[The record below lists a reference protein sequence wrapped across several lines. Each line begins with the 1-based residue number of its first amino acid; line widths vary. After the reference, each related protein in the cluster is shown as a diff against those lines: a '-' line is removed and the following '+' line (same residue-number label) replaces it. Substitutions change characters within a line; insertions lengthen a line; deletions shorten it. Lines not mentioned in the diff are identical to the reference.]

1 MPTTPRPLALILLV
15 CAAAAPAPPAI
26 ADTFVV
32 DSLVDDTFA
41 NDSDPGD
48 GICDDSFPS
57 TSACT
62 LRAAIEE
69 ANALAGADR
78 IEFSVSGEIGPDAG
92 NLGPLPIV
100 TDALVIDGTTA
111 PGWSPLEP
119 TLYLD
124 GTAIDAGESAF
135 AAGLEVTGGT
145 LEVFGLGITGFPY
158 AQIEF
163 DNGSAGGRVDGCVLG
178 LDATGAP
185 DPHPESLSGAGIRVM
200 SDNAVIGRTGPPG
213 NVAGHGNV
221 ISGNRLYGI
230 EIRGDGNEVLGN
242 IIGMSADGLLARGN
256 GAAGVILFSFSES
269 ADNNRIGGGNPGDG
283 SGNHIANNEGVAV
296 LVSGTGNVVDG
307 NTFGYKPGTGVFF
320 SSQTS
325 AISVRGDG
333 HTIGGTSGNRIIDR
347 NSGTEPIIEIGVPDS
362 TGGLPAT
369 NVQVVGNRIGTQTV
383 SLGSRYGIRV
393 AVDGSTGNTIEENR
407 INNTT
412 FAIEVS
418 TDGNTVTGNLL
429 GVDPELG
436 PGNRWGIRVLS
447 ASNNDIT
454 LNTIGNSDFEG
465 IVQSGSSNRF
475 FGNDIGFAAGIGAV
489 ANGRGGI
496 EVRSGTDI
504 LIQANRIRNNA
515 GPGIGIRDVG
525 SIHGLT
531 IVGNSIR
538 FNTGIGIDFLEFG
551 GSGIVPGPTL
561 NDPGDSDGGANRKM
575 NYPEFGEAVPIP
587 GTSPTETEVTFRVD
601 SDPANQAYPIT
612 VDFYRADRY
621 GARQGGGIL
630 GSVVYDTFGVEEAV
644 TLTLPAGVEIDRH
657 YTALATDADGNTS
670 EFAPARSLGEVLFRD
685 GYED

>member
-1 MPTTPRPLALILLV
+1 MPTTSRPLALILLV
-15 CAAAAPAPPAI
+15 CAAAAAAPPAI

-32 DSLVDDTFA
+32 DSLLDDAFA
-41 NDSDPGD
+41 NDTVPGD
-48 GICDDSFPS
+48 GICDDSFPKS
-57 TSACT
+57 SECT

-78 IEFSVSGEIGPDAG
+78 IEFSVAGEIGPDAG

-111 PGWSPLEP
+111 PGWTPLEP

-124 GTAIDAGESAF
+124 GTAVSAADDAF
-135 AAGLEVTGGT
+135 AAGLKVTGGT

-185 DPHPESLSGAGIRVM
+185 APHPESLSGAGIRVM
-200 SDNAVIGRTGPPG
+200 GDNAVIGRSGPAG
-213 NVAGHGNV
+213 NVTGVGNV
-221 ISGNRLYGI
+221 ISGNPLYGI

-242 IIGMSADGLLARGN
+242 VIGMSADGLLARGN

-269 ADNNRIGGGNPGDG
+269 ADNNRIGGGSPGDG
-283 SGNHIANNEGVAV
+283 SGNHIAENEGVGV

-320 SSQTS
+320 SSQTP
-325 AISVRGDG
+325 AISVSGDG
-333 HTIGGTSGNRIIDR
+333 HTIGGPVGNQIIDR
-347 NSGTEPIIEIGVPDS
+347 NSGTEPIIEIGVPNS
-362 TGGLPAT
+362 SGGLPAT

-393 AVDGSTGNTIEENR
+393 AVDGSTGNTIERNR
-407 INNTT
+407 INNCG
-412 FAIEVS
+412 FAIEID
-418 TDGNTVTGNLL
+418 TDGNTITENLL
-429 GVDPELG
+429 GTDPDLG
-436 PGNRWGIRVLS
+436 PGNRWGIQVLA

-465 IVQSGSSNRF
+465 VVMSGSSNLI

-496 EVRSGTDI
+496 EVRSGTDT
-504 LIQANRIRNNA
+504 LIQANRILNNA

-525 SIHGLT
+525 SIHGVT
-531 IVGNSIR
+531 IVGNSIQL
-538 FNTGIGIDFLEFG
+538 NTGLGVDFLEFDG
-551 GSGIVPGPTL
+551 GFVPGPTL

-621 GARQGGGIL
+621 GERQGGGTL
-630 GSVVYDTFGVEEAV
+630 GSVVYDVFGIEETV
-644 TLTLPAGVEIDRH
+644 TLTLPAGVGIDRH
-657 YTALATDADGNTS
+657 FTALATDADGNTS